1 MIWNTVSSTDEA
13 GLLYIVRDDG
23 KVQTVPVMLVYRDSV
38 EPGMAPLTLKRF
50 SYACQL
56 LAAGIDWDEDS
67 NACKKVEDLPDW
79 YGDDLPVEPNV
90 QIWVKGTIPVFT
102 TTGVMQMSVNVFTE
116 LTSVR
121 NFVYIMRL
129 KAEERQSITDILEEH
144 KPATPEYVEP
154 EHNELDEYFPRDE
167 NGQAPT
173 TAPQAPAPLPPAPHA
188 LSDGIPDGVIN
199 LVNYDYKLKPQY
211 EAECAGKVV
220 CFNVSQVKRLMQAKK
235 DGTGAYEC
243 LHIFG
248 YHDGLPA
255 DKHPI
260 YDFTTFP
267 LKEGQNFGDWKTFFE
282 AITDGQ
288 LSELGSSITQPMR
301 FYYKLSPSKDG
312 NKIFW
317 NLRRVE
323 FLGQTAPAQPAT
335 QQMMAGTP
343 RDQDVPF

>member
-102 TTGVMQMSVNVFTE
+102 NTGVMQMSVNVFTE

-173 TAPQAPAPLPPAPHA
+173 TAPQAPAPQVLPAQPQGGDSESPYLGGYDHKRNEEYATQYGGKTVRFDVMEMKRAFDTRDGSPQVQVCSSYNGSKSRYPAHS
-188 LSDGIPDGVIN
+188 LKVKVNRLEKVEDGFTKQILESVLNDG
-199 LVNYDYKLKPQY
+199 
-211 EAECAGKVV
+211 AE
-220 CFNVSQVKRLMQAKK
+220 VSQAFYGSYFMFTPEPGKLYPLLVKL
-235 DGTGAYEC
+235 T
-243 LHIFG
+243 
-248 YHDGLPA
+248 
-255 DKHPI
+255 
-260 YDFTTFP
+260 
-267 LKEGQNFGDWKTFFE
+267 
-282 AITDGQ
+282 
-288 LSELGSSITQPMR
+288 
-301 FYYKLSPSKDG
+301 
-312 NKIFW
+312 
-317 NLRRVE
+317 
-323 FLGQTAPAQPAT
+323 PAQPAT

-343 RDQDVPF
+343 RDEDVPF